1 MVEAKQEER
10 VLRPKTFS
18 ETKMANHSA
27 AVYQRFREMI
37 PALLKTLWQAKLDY
51 SGVGSGGEGAKKVE
65 KATSLLIRLH
75 NATLLLSLSALV
87 DIYNIYNIY
96 SRIANNIQI
105 VDMLVFE
112 RLDIFDTNLEKL
124 MKLGETVSV
133 NSCRCSDYFD
143 YVTYTFRSP
152 GLVGKGLE
160 ALIKESCNWPVF
172 HADIREM
179 I

>member
-1 MVEAKQEER
+1 M
-10 VLRPKTFS
+10 LRPKTFS